1 MQQPSFRN
9 ILWLVLTVGTLLAC
23 EQRDSQVTQFD
34 GVVKVGLL
42 HSRTGTL
49 AISEQTVAEAELLAI
64 AEINLAGGLRIGGQR
79 LEIISVEED
88 GQSDAPVFAHQAEKL
103 INFENVAVIFGGWT
117 SASRKAM
124 LPVVE
129 ANDHLLIYPVQYEG
143 EECSRNIFY
152 MGAAP
157 NQQAE
162 PAVQWLLEHRGKV
175 IYLLGS
181 DYVYPRTTNRIIRA
195 QAQALGGEVVGEL
208 YLPLGAT
215 EMDFAI
221 QDILQKIPDGGIII
235 NTINGDSNLA
245 FFTAANAAGITA
257 AHGYSIMSFSLAEE
271 EVSAIGPE
279 YLRGSLATW
288 NYFQSLDTESSR
300 TFTERFR
307 SMHGIHRVTAD
318 PAEAAYSMVH
328 LWALA
333 AEAAGSVAPEKVIE
347 HLPGKRF
354 EAPSG
359 QVTVQ
364 PNHHLEKRVMVG
376 EVQIDGQFQILHD
389 FGFIKPRAWS
399 QWLPENQG
407 YRCDWV
413 RDPDDGSRIRA
424 APAPDEMSGP

>member
-1 MQQPSFRN
+1 MQHHSVRN
-9 ILWLVLTVGTLLAC
+9 ILGLVLMVGTLLGC

-88 GQSDAPVFAHQAEKL
+88 GQSDASVFAHRAEKL

-129 ANDHLLIYPVQYEG
+129 VNDHLLIYPVQYEG

-162 PAVQWLLEHRGKV
+162 PAVEWLLEHRGKV

-195 QAQALGGEVVGEL
+195 QAEALGGEVVGEL
-208 YLPLGAT
+208 YLPLGAR
-215 EMDFAI
+215 EMDFVI

-235 NTINGDSNLA
+235 NTINGDSNQA
-245 FFTAANAAGITA
+245 FFTAANSAGITA
-257 AHGYSIMSFSLAEE
+257 EQGYSVMSFSLAEE

-279 YLRGSLATW
+279 FLRGSLATW
-288 NYFQSLDTESSR
+288 SYFQSLDTESSQ

-318 PAEAAYSMVH
+318 PTEAAYAMVH

-347 HLPGKRF
+347 HMPGKRF

-376 EVQIDGQFQILHD
+376 EVQIDGQFRILHD
-389 FGFIKPRAWS
+389 FGLIKPRAWS

-413 RDPDDGSRIRA
+413 GNPDNGSRIQT
-424 APAPDEMSGP
+424 APAPDELTGP